1 MNRYIDLERAMKNKL
16 TFITT
21 FTIIFFFSI
30 LFSAQAQDGLAGM
43 PGTYL
48 HMGVGSEALSMGKA
62 YTAIAHDATA
72 IYWNP
77 AALADQN
84 PYQVYFT
91 HSVLFYDTNFGYLGG
106 SLPTRKWGTF
116 GLGLVYLYSG
126 DFDQRNEL
134 NEKLDSFGISDM
146 TFLLSWSK
154 ETYYDV
160 SVGINYKLVTQ
171 SMLDYSGT
179 AHGFDLGLKR
189 RFFDRVDVG
198 MMFMNLIS
206 PKMKLARESETY
218 PMQFRLGA
226 AMQFL
231 DDKLLVSTEIAKIVK
246 WESVYFNIG
255 AEYTILDQY
264 AIRAG
269 LNDGRFT
276 VGLGYTFNKIGVDY
290 GTKSVSEFG
299 FYHSFAVKYA
309 FGGFEVRAKAFPDIF
324 SPVGEQNVSHIKLT
338 AKSRSEIIEWNFH
351 IVDTKG
357 NIIRSF
363 SEKGN
368 IPEEIVWDGRDNSG
382 ALVEDGK
389 FKYKFEILTTDGESL
404 QSAGNLVT
412 IDTQGPAGSLGL

>member
-1 MNRYIDLERAMKNKL
+1 MNGYKYLERAMKNKPG
-16 TFITT
+16 
-21 FTIIFFFSI
+21 IIGILIIILLFSI
-30 LFSAQAQDGLAGM
+30 KFQVQAQDGAAGM

-48 HMGVGSEALSMGKA
+48 HMGVGAEALSMGKA
-62 YTAIAHDATA
+62 YTALATDATA

-91 HSVLFYDTNFGYLGG
+91 HSVLFYGTNFGYLGG

-116 GLGLVYLYSG
+116 GLGIVYLYSG
-126 DFDQRNEL
+126 EFDQRNEL

-146 TFLLSWSK
+146 AFLLSWSK
-154 ETYYDV
+154 QTYYDV

-179 AHGFDLGLKR
+179 GHGIDLGLKR

-206 PKMKLARESETY
+206 PKMKLAHESETY
-218 PMQFRLGA
+218 PMQFRMGA
-226 AMQFL
+226 AMKFL
-231 DDKLLVSTEIAKIVK
+231 DDKLLVSTEIAKIVN

-264 AIRAG
+264 SIRAG

-276 VGLGYTFNKIGVDY
+276 VGLGYMFNNIGVDY
-290 GTKSVSEFG
+290 GTKSVAEFG
-299 FYHSFAVKYA
+299 FYHSFAIKYA
-309 FGGFEVRAKAFPDIF
+309 FGGFEIRAKAFPDIF
-324 SPVGEQNVSHIKLT
+324 SPVGEQNISHIKLT
-338 AKSRSEIIEWNFH
+338 AKSRSDIVEWNFN
-351 IVDTKG
+351 ILDTKG

-389 FKYKFEILTTDGESL
+389 FKYKFEILTLDGESL
-404 QSAGNLVT
+404 KSAGNLVT
-412 IDTQGPAGSLGL
+412 IDTQGPAGSLGQ